1 MKISK
6 SRKSNLVKEL
16 RYVAEKMKS
25 TDNVN
30 EKLFYFSAIQGEVNR
45 IINYEYDPE
54 LVLVHQIFNTGYNTI
69 MANLSSSQQG
79 SGIITIPPNLFK
91 KLQDTIYV
99 LADNI
104 ESNKNIYKELEEVS
118 NLAYSTSGNGYYLYL
133 KGIIKI

>member
-25 TDNVN
+25 TDNVH
-30 EKLFYFSAIQGEVNR
+30 EKLFYFSAIYGEVNR

-69 MANLSSSQQG
+69 MANLSSNQQG
-79 SGIITIPPNLFK
+79 TGIITIPPNLFK

-104 ESNKNIYKELEEVS
+104 ESNRNIYKELEEVS